1 MFGSNIFIK
10 LFVIAFP
17 ITENMFGSYICIELF
32 VIAFPITENVIYEI
46 KSSCKEGYGLFNP
59 FDYSSSTES
68 SMCKSLV
75 IRLNSCK
82 TLRTVS
88 TQHSW

>member
-32 VIAFPITENVIYEI
+32 VIAFPITENMFGSYICIELFVIAFSITENVIYEI
-46 KSSCKEGYGLFNP
+46 KSSCKEV
-59 FDYSSSTES
+59 
-68 SMCKSLV
+68 SL
-75 IRLNSCK
+75 
-82 TLRTVS
+82 TLLTIHQVQRAPCVNLS
-88 TQHSW
+88 